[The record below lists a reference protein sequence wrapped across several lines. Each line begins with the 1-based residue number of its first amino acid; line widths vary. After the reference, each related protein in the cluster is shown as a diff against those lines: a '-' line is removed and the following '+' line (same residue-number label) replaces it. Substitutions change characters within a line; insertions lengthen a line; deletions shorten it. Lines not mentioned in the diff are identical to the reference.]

1 MFWDNFE
8 ELCKK
13 NGKAPSTV
21 AREIGLSNGVT
32 TRWRNGGVVPRNSI
46 LQKLADYFGVSVNE
60 LLTDEKEREAVA
72 AREEFGEFIKACMGL
87 TDDEIKEVRHYME
100 YLKTKRE

>member
-21 AREIGLSNGVT
+21 AKEIGLSNGVT
-32 TRWRNGGVVPRNSI
+32 TRWRNSGVVPRNSI
-46 LQKLADYFGVSVNE
+46 LQKLADYFGVSVND
-60 LLTDEKEREAVA
+60 LLADEKEHETVAMQEAI
-72 AREEFGEFIKACMGL
+72 RNLMDSLMGM
-87 TDDEIKEVRHYME
+87 TDDEIKEVCRYME
-100 YLKTKRE
+100 YIKTKRE